1 MAPMTRTV
9 LVVDDEPLVLEVI
22 VGMLEDLGCKSLTAA
37 TAEKALGQLRR
48 NPQIEILIT
57 DVNMPGTNGY
67 DLADQARRMRVGLEV
82 ILLSGRETEG
92 HGFSLLQKPFLKADL
107 KRSMEQTS
115 GLF

>member
-1 MAPMTRTV
+1 MV
-9 LVVDDEPLVLEVI
+9 VLEVI
-22 VGMLEDLGCKSLTAA
+22 VGMLEDLGCKSLTAT

-92 HGFSLLQKPFLKADL
+92 HGFPLLQKPFLKADL

>member
-1 MAPMTRTV
+1 
-9 LVVDDEPLVLEVI
+9 VVDDEPLVLEVI
-22 VGMLEDLGCKSLTAA
+22 VGMLEDLGCKSLTAK

-57 DVNMPGTNGY
+57 DVNMSGANGY

-92 HGFSLLQKPFLKADL
+92 HGFPLLQKPFLKADL
-107 KRSMEQTS
+107 KRTMEQTS
-115 GLF
+115 KLF